1 MADQSDPP
9 PGNCSSDK
17 LSEEDIHRLLDKIH
31 EKTGR
36 DNSLVFRY
44 RFHALFPE
52 LKVCDNNKFIIKD
65 GYMQLRKHKEYYRYA
80 LSLVIYLVEEHASK
94 EEITKLVEHVKS
106 ALVYESD
113 IRHQRLN
120 LWRMLSNVATELN
133 KSEGCVRRLVGYVG
147 KELGINTDHIS
158 IGGEYSLAA
167 ALKAFQ
173 LLEERGKLEP
183 MLKDFPVKQRKYLY
197 LYQLLERLHQKK
209 LLNEVEPF
217 NPHQPVILAVL
228 DVESKSPLP

>member
-1 MADQSDPP
+1 
-9 PGNCSSDK
+9 
-17 LSEEDIHRLLDKIH
+17 
-31 EKTGR
+31 
-36 DNSLVFRY
+36 
-44 RFHALFPE
+44 
-52 LKVCDNNKFIIKD
+52 
-65 GYMQLRKHKEYYRYA
+65 MQLRKHKEYYHYA

-133 KSEGCVRRLVGYVG
+133 KSEGCVRRLVSYVG
-147 KELGINTDHIS
+147 KELGINTDHIN
-158 IGGEYSLAA
+158 IGGEYSSAA

-183 MLKDFPVKQRKYLY
+183 MLKDHPVKQRKYLY
-197 LYQLLERLHQKK
+197 LYQLLEHLHQMK
-209 LLNEVEPF
+209 LNLNEVEPF
-217 NPHQPVILAVL
+217 NPHQPVVLAVL
-228 DVESKSPLP
+228 DVESKSSMTIAIAVCHFF